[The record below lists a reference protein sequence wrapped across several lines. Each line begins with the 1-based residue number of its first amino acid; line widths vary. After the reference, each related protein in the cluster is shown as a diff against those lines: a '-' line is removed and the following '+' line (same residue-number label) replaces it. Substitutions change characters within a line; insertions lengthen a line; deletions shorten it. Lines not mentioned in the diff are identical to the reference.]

1 MVPVFPKQKRLFSAN
16 RKDRREKYVPGKRKN
31 IQACASAELNLD
43 VTFDENGFI
52 SDVEDWYYF
61 GYTYGGVTFVVPTD
75 SYSYP
80 LDDAQ
85 KEAGIIL
92 VTGNADYTLQLR
104 SFEPEVMTYKDLK
117 QQIKKEITAEVHTE
131 EREGKEVLFYRNKYP
146 TEVSELYGIGL
157 EGLDGKLYKISIFTE
172 NHASNWSGRWIT
184 TTSTTMDC
192 NNLAFMTFDRFKYF
206 FECIWSMSV
215 VHNYSEWLAFVDY
228 IHATFDRFE

>member
-1 MVPVFPKQKRLFSAN
+1 MFRTK
-16 RKDRREKYVPGKRKN
+16 GKM
-31 IQACASAELNLD
+31 IIVLMLVLTVLMLQVCASAELNLD

-117 QQIKKEITAEVHTE
+117 QQMKKEITAEVHTE

-157 EGLDGKLYKISIFTE
+157 EGLDGKLYKISIFTGE
-172 NHASNWSGRWIT
+172 KEEYKKDA
-184 TTSTTMDC
+184 
-192 NNLAFMTFDRFKYF
+192 
-206 FECIWSMSV
+206 V
-215 VHNYSEWLAFVDY
+215 VWKIADIIAKSARNRDFSEWGLPDQPEGQG
-228 IHATFDRFE
+228 D

>member
-1 MVPVFPKQKRLFSAN
+1 MFRMK
-16 RKDRREKYVPGKRKN
+16 GKM
-31 IQACASAELNLD
+31 IIAFMLVLTVLMLQVCASAELNLD

-52 SDVEDWYYF
+52 SDTENWYYF

-117 QQIKKEITAEVHTE
+117 QQMKKEITAEVHTE

-157 EGLDGKLYKISIFTE
+157 EGLDGKLYKISIFTGE
-172 NHASNWSGRWIT
+172 KEEYKKDA
-184 TTSTTMDC
+184 
-192 NNLAFMTFDRFKYF
+192 
-206 FECIWSMSV
+206 V
-215 VHNYSEWLAFVDY
+215 VWKIADIIAKSARNRDFSQWGIPDQADGQ
-228 IHATFDRFE
+228 

>member
-1 MVPVFPKQKRLFSAN
+1 MFRVK
-16 RKDRREKYVPGKRKN
+16 GK
-31 IQACASAELNLD
+31 IFTAFMLVLTVLMLQVCASAELNLD

-117 QQIKKEITAEVHTE
+117 QQMKKEITAEVHTE

-157 EGLDGKLYKISIFTE
+157 EGLDGKLYKISIFTGE
-172 NHASNWSGRWIT
+172 KEEYKKDA
-184 TTSTTMDC
+184 
-192 NNLAFMTFDRFKYF
+192 
-206 FECIWSMSV
+206 V
-215 VHNYSEWLAFVDY
+215 VWKIADIIAKSARNRDFSQRGISDQADGQ
-228 IHATFDRFE
+228 

>member
-1 MVPVFPKQKRLFSAN
+1 MFRTKGEMIIALMLVLAMLT
-16 RKDRREKYVPGKRKN
+16 
-31 IQACASAELNLD
+31 IQVCAAAEINLD

-117 QQIKKEITAEVHTE
+117 QQMKKEITAEVHTE

-157 EGLDGKLYKISIFTE
+157 EGLDGKLYKISIFTGE
-172 NHASNWSGRWIT
+172 KEEYKKDA
-184 TTSTTMDC
+184 
-192 NNLAFMTFDRFKYF
+192 
-206 FECIWSMSV
+206 V
-215 VHNYSEWLAFVDY
+215 VWKIADIIAKSARNRDFSQWGIPDQADGQ
-228 IHATFDRFE
+228 

>member
-1 MVPVFPKQKRLFSAN
+1 MFRMK
-16 RKDRREKYVPGKRKN
+16 GKM
-31 IQACASAELNLD
+31 IIAFTLVLTVLMLQVCASAELNLD

-117 QQIKKEITAEVHTE
+117 QQMKKEITAEVHTE

-157 EGLDGKLYKISIFTE
+157 EGLDGKLYKISIFTGE
-172 NHASNWSGRWIT
+172 KEEYKKDAVEIGRASCRERVFR
-184 TTSTTMDC
+184 
-192 NNLAFMTFDRFKYF
+192 A
-206 FECIWSMSV
+206 V
-215 VHNYSEWLAFVDY
+215 
-228 IHATFDRFE
+228 

>member
-1 MVPVFPKQKRLFSAN
+1 MFRMK
-16 RKDRREKYVPGKRKN
+16 GKM
-31 IQACASAELNLD
+31 IIAFMLVLTVLMLQVCASAELNLD

-117 QQIKKEITAEVHTE
+117 QQMKKEITAEVHTE

-157 EGLDGKLYKISIFTE
+157 EGLDGKLYKISIFTGE
-172 NHASNWSGRWIT
+172 KEEYKKDA
-184 TTSTTMDC
+184 
-192 NNLAFMTFDRFKYF
+192 
-206 FECIWSMSV
+206 V
-215 VHNYSEWLAFVDY
+215 VWKIADIIAKSARNRDFSQWGIPDQADGQ
-228 IHATFDRFE
+228 

>member
-1 MVPVFPKQKRLFSAN
+1 MFRMK
-16 RKDRREKYVPGKRKN
+16 GKM
-31 IQACASAELNLD
+31 IIAFTLVLTVLMLQVCASAELNLD

-117 QQIKKEITAEVHTE
+117 QQMKKEITAEVHTE

-157 EGLDGKLYKISIFTE
+157 EGLDGKLYKISIFTGE
-172 NHASNWSGRWIT
+172 KEEYKKDA
-184 TTSTTMDC
+184 
-192 NNLAFMTFDRFKYF
+192 
-206 FECIWSMSV
+206 V
-215 VHNYSEWLAFVDY
+215 VWKIADIIAKSARNRDFSQWRIPDQADGQ
-228 IHATFDRFE
+228 

>member
-1 MVPVFPKQKRLFSAN
+1 MFRMK
-16 RKDRREKYVPGKRKN
+16 GKM
-31 IQACASAELNLD
+31 IIAFMLVLTVLMLQVCAPAELNLD
-43 VTFDENGFI
+43 VTIDENGFI

-117 QQIKKEITAEVHTE
+117 QQMKKEITAEVHTE

-157 EGLDGKLYKISIFTE
+157 EGLDGKLYKISIFTGE
-172 NHASNWSGRWIT
+172 KEEYKKDA
-184 TTSTTMDC
+184 
-192 NNLAFMTFDRFKYF
+192 
-206 FECIWSMSV
+206 V
-215 VHNYSEWLAFVDY
+215 VWKIADIIAKSARNRDFSQWRIPDQADGQ
-228 IHATFDRFE
+228 

>member
-1 MVPVFPKQKRLFSAN
+1 M
-16 RKDRREKYVPGKRKN
+16 
-31 IQACASAELNLD
+31 
-43 VTFDENGFI
+43 
-52 SDVEDWYYF
+52 
-61 GYTYGGVTFVVPTD
+61 VPTD

-117 QQIKKEITAEVHTE
+117 QQMKKEITAEVHTE

-157 EGLDGKLYKISIFTE
+157 EGLDGKLYKISIFTGE
-172 NHASNWSGRWIT
+172 KEEYKKDA
-184 TTSTTMDC
+184 
-192 NNLAFMTFDRFKYF
+192 
-206 FECIWSMSV
+206 V
-215 VHNYSEWLAFVDY
+215 VWKIADIIAKSARNRDFSQWGIPDQADGQ
-228 IHATFDRFE
+228 

>member
-1 MVPVFPKQKRLFSAN
+1 MFRMK
-16 RKDRREKYVPGKRKN
+16 GKM
-31 IQACASAELNLD
+31 IIAFMLVLTVLMLQVCASAELNLD

-157 EGLDGKLYKISIFTE
+157 EGLDGKLYKISIFTGE
-172 NHASNWSGRWIT
+172 KEEYKKDA
-184 TTSTTMDC
+184 
-192 NNLAFMTFDRFKYF
+192 
-206 FECIWSMSV
+206 V
-215 VHNYSEWLAFVDY
+215 VWKIADIIAKSARNRDFSQWGIPDQADGQ
-228 IHATFDRFE
+228 

>member
-1 MVPVFPKQKRLFSAN
+1 MLVLTVLMLQ
-16 RKDRREKYVPGKRKN
+16 V
-31 IQACASAELNLD
+31 CASAELNLD

-52 SDVEDWYYF
+52 SDTENWYYF

-117 QQIKKEITAEVHTE
+117 QQMKKKILVEGVETVDHIKLLK
-131 EREGKEVLFYRNKYP
+131 
-146 TEVSELYGIGL
+146 
-157 EGLDGKLYKISIFTE
+157 KLQ
-172 NHASNWSGRWIT
+172 
-184 TTSTTMDC
+184 
-192 NNLAFMTFDRFKYF
+192 
-206 FECIWSMSV
+206 
-215 VHNYSEWLAFVDY
+215 VDY
-228 IHATFDRFE
+228 LQGFYFSKPLPVDEFLRKYAVKD

>member
-1 MVPVFPKQKRLFSAN
+1 MFRMK
-16 RKDRREKYVPGKRKN
+16 GKM
-31 IQACASAELNLD
+31 IIAFMLVLTVLMLQVCASAELNLD

-117 QQIKKEITAEVHTE
+117 QQMQKEITAEVHTE

-157 EGLDGKLYKISIFTE
+157 EGLDGKLYKISIFTGE
-172 NHASNWSGRWIT
+172 KEEYKKDA
-184 TTSTTMDC
+184 
-192 NNLAFMTFDRFKYF
+192 
-206 FECIWSMSV
+206 V
-215 VHNYSEWLAFVDY
+215 VWKIADIIAKSARNRDFSQWGIPDQADGQ
-228 IHATFDRFE
+228 

>member
-1 MVPVFPKQKRLFSAN
+1 MFRVK
-16 RKDRREKYVPGKRKN
+16 GK
-31 IQACASAELNLD
+31 IFTAFMLVLAVLMLQVCASAELNLD

-117 QQIKKEITAEVHTE
+117 QQMKKEITAEVHTE

-157 EGLDGKLYKISIFTE
+157 EGLDGKLYKISIFTGE
-172 NHASNWSGRWIT
+172 KEEYKKDA
-184 TTSTTMDC
+184 
-192 NNLAFMTFDRFKYF
+192 
-206 FECIWSMSV
+206 V
-215 VHNYSEWLAFVDY
+215 VWKIADIIAKSARNRDFSEWGISDQADGQ
-228 IHATFDRFE
+228 